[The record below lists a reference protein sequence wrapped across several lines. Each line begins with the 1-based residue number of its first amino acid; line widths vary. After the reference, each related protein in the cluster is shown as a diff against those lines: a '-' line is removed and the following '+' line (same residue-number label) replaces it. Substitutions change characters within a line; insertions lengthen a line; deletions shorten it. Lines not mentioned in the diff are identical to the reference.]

1 MRTRSGVVL
10 LDRDRVCLIQ
20 RVRNGRTY
28 YLFPG
33 GGVEPGETPEQAAAR
48 EALEELG
55 VEVELERLVAEYSFR
70 GRRQYYYLARIV
82 GGRFGT
88 GTGEE
93 MSSSADSERGS
104 YTPVWMTLE
113 PVVGDRAGERPRA
126 RAMMLVPAN
135 LPSGGWRPL
144 RIWLRHKAGA
154 AATG

>member
-113 PVVGDRAGERPRA
+113 RTQHVDVRPRELC
-126 RAMMLVPAN
+126 RALHT
-135 LPSGGWRPL
+135 GE
-144 RIWLRHKAGA
+144 IGA
-154 AATG
+154 AALADGKVPRRGRV

>member
-1 MRTRSGVVL
+1 MRTRSAVVL

-20 RVRNGRTY
+20 RIRDGRTY

-33 GGVEPGETPEQAAAR
+33 GGVEPGETPEQAAER

-55 VEVELERLVAEYSFR
+55 VEVRLEGLVAESSFR
-70 GRRQYYYLARIV
+70 GRRQLYYLARIV

-93 MSSSADSERGS
+93 MSSTFDSERGS

-113 PVVGDRAGERPRA
+113 HMRHADVRPRELCQA
-126 RAMMLVPAN
+126 LYSGELTPVPAVR
-135 LPSGGWRPL
+135 LG
-144 RIWLRHKAGA
+144 
-154 AATG
+154 